1 MRRILFVIFALAG
14 LGLLLSLGTW
24 QVKRLT
30 WKETVLAEIESRIAA
45 APVALPIAPD
55 READRYLP
63 VAVTG
68 EMLEGEVHVLVSV
81 KQVGPGYRVISS
93 MEVGDRYVLVDRGF
107 IPLEAKD
114 TPRVIGAM
122 EVIGN
127 LHWPEEIDGFT
138 PEADVDANIWFARE
152 VDQLAALL
160 GTEPVLI
167 IARNKT
173 DPEIT
178 PLPVSTTGI
187 PNDHLQYAITW
198 FGLALVWSAMMA
210 YFLWRTRAVKTRA
223 ES

>member
-24 QVKRLT
+24 QVKRLA
-30 WKETVLAEIESRIAA
+30 WKEAVLAEIEDRIDA
-45 APVALPIAPD
+45 APVALPAQPD
-55 READRYLP
+55 PEADRYLP
-63 VAVTG
+63 VTVQG

-114 TPRVIGAM
+114 DARAVGPMQVT
-122 EVIGN
+122 GN
-127 LHWPEEIDGFT
+127 LHWPEETDSYT

-167 IARNKT
+167 IARSETGPAIK
-173 DPEIT
+173 

-198 FGLALVWSAMMA
+198 YGLALVWSAMMA
-210 YFLWRTRAVKTRA
+210 YFLWRTRAVKT
-223 ES
+223 